1 MAVAKGEYT
10 LASSDAERARLARQA
25 ERIRPATER
34 LFRSAE
40 IGPGAR
46 VLDVGSGAG
55 DVALLVAELVGESG
69 SVVGIDREQA
79 QLDTAARRC
88 ADAEFANIR
97 FEVTDLHDPPPGPF
111 DAIVGRFVLMYQPD
125 PGAAVR
131 TLATRLVPGGTMAF
145 LELALPLGADTSGAL
160 SWPEHRLVA
169 PIRSWISA
177 AFAATEVAPLMGLRL
192 RGTFRAAGLEPQ
204 DPLEGSAIVYAGRE
218 AAEMT
223 AGLVRSML
231 PVIIE
236 HNIATEADVDIG
248 TLADR
253 IVDAADGE
261 EFTYALPLAIAA
273 WAANPNR
280 RAPRKGIR
288 HNITRH
294 ARICPAGTC
303 RVRPTSRT

>member
-1 MAVAKGEYT
+1 MAGARGEYT
-10 LASSDAERARLARQA
+10 LASSGAERARLARQA

-55 DVALLVAELVGESG
+55 DVALVVAELVGEAG
-69 SVVGIDREQA
+69 SLVGIDRDQA

-88 ADAEFANIR
+88 AEAGRANVR
-97 FEVTDLHDPPPGPF
+97 FEVGDLHDPPAGPF

-125 PGAAVR
+125 PGAAIR
-131 TLATRLVPGGTMAF
+131 TLATRLAPGGSMAF

-169 PIRSWISA
+169 AIRSWISA
-177 AFAATEVAPLMGLRL
+177 AFSATGVAPLMGLRL
-192 RGTFRAAGLEPQ
+192 RGTFQAAGLEPQ
-204 DPLEGSAIVYAGRE
+204 DPLEGFAIVYAGRE
-218 AAEMT
+218 AAEMV

-236 HNIATEADVDIG
+236 HHIATAAEIDID

-253 IVDAADGE
+253 LVDAAEGE
-261 EFTYALPLAIAA
+261 ELIYSLPLAIAA
-273 WAANPNR
+273 WA
-280 RAPRKGIR
+280 RKPESV
-288 HNITRH
+288 T
-294 ARICPAGTC
+294 AT
-303 RVRPTSRT
+303 